1 MKLSELKGQGVAD
14 RACGSFAAPFSLD
27 STVLQNAVQGKPIGV
42 DAMCAA
48 IRFQKVERADI
59 VKLLDAMAGSVV
71 MYWPRSSK
79 GFTTSEAADVLE
91 WLDNASDNIA
101 DGVGLSDWVA
111 K

>member
-1 MKLSELKGQGVAD
+1 MKLSELHGQGIAD
-14 RACGSFAAPFSLD
+14 RACGSFAAPFTLD
-27 STVLQNAVQGKPIGV
+27 STVIQNAVIGKPIGV

-48 IRFQKVERADI
+48 IRFQKIERADI
-59 VKLLDAMAGSVV
+59 VKLLNAIAGSVTLT
-71 MYWPRSSK
+71 WPRTAR
-79 GFTTSEAADVLE
+79 GFTTPEAADVME